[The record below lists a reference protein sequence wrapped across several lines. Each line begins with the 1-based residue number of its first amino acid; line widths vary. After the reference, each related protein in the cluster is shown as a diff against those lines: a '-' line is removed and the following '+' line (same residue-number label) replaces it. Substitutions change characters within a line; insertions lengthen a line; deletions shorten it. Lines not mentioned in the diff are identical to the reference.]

1 LDRGNPGRIGIARG
15 LENSAL
21 KERVKKLKAGK
32 NS

>member
-21 KERVKKLKAGK
+21 KERVKKAQ
-32 NS
+32 SW